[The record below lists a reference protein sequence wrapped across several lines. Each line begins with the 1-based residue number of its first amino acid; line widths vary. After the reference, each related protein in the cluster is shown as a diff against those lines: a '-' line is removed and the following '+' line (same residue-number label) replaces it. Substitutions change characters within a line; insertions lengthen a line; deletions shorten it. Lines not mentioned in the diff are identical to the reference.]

1 MRTQNKRVA
10 LVCAGLAVVN
20 VLFAAVAQAQ
30 DVSFEAA
37 QNFAAGR
44 YPASVAVGDFNDD
57 GVLDLA
63 VPLAGS
69 DSALSGLVA
78 VLLGNGDGS
87 FQAARSFVTGRW
99 PLSIAVGDFNGD
111 GLQDLA
117 VANLGSVDISVLLGN
132 GDGTF
137 QGAQTFWAESAPLS
151 VVVGDFNGDGLPD
164 LAVANLPSSHDV
176 SVLINNTPR

>member
-1 MRTQNKRVA
+1 M
-10 LVCAGLAVVN
+10 
-20 VLFAAVAQAQ
+20 
-30 DVSFEAA
+30 
-37 QNFAAGR
+37 
-44 YPASVAVGDFNDD
+44 GDFNGD

-63 VPLAGS
+63 VAHWGREDEFHHEAS
-69 DSALSGLVA
+69 VA

-87 FQAARSFVTGRW
+87 FQGAQQFRTGE
-99 PLSIAVGDFNGD
+99 LSVSVAVGDFNGD